1 MNVFHDSYMHS
12 MTSDL
17 ILCEALCM
25 NILHETMNL
34 IRDLL
39 SFPYFWLHEKDA
51 SPTNLSC
58 MKLVPLDYLCVCN

>member
-39 SFPYFWLHEKDA
+39 SIPYFWLHEKDA
-51 SPTNLSC
+51 SPTNPSC